1 MMQLMPQLELT
12 EKSNYIHQLVVNNHN
27 TSINESNEMWAF
39 IIVPTIGTQVFVKW
53 MENKLGK
60 TEPGSASYSV
70 SFNQEIS
77 LEHLLRF
84 EVTQNKQ
91 KKNYTLILPEKNF
104 TQWTTVSIISTII
117 LGAKN
122 TFYRCLQPNENIRS
136 VQTVPEDPARA
147 ST

>member
-1 MMQLMPQLELT
+1 MPQLELT

-91 KKNYTLILPEKNF
+91 KKKIIHWFCLKRTLL
-104 TQWTTVSIISTII
+104 
-117 LGAKN
+117 
-122 TFYRCLQPNENIRS
+122 NE
-136 VQTVPEDPARA
+136 QLYP
-147 ST
+147 